1 MKKLISGICIL
12 GLCLSLA
19 ACSAAETAEA
29 SLISEPETSVFENTI
44 ASETSATEAT
54 TTTTTVATTT
64 EETTEPLPEPEN
76 ISPEWVRALPEA
88 QDESVTQMVIVAG
101 ESMDT
106 EFCTVS
112 MHERDENG
120 FWVEI
125 LSTPGYVGWNGLIL
139 DEERYEGCGKTP
151 IGRYYFTRAFGISP
165 DPGCAIPYVQVTDD
179 LYWSSDLG
187 EGMHYNDM
195 VSINDYPDL
204 DTDRSEHLIEH
215 DLAYQ
220 YCLSISFNVEGTLLR
235 GSAIFLHCHGVNPY
249 TYGCVSVPEDMMVEI
264 LQNVEPDCV
273 VIIDTAEALG
283 VNEG

>member
-1 MKKLISGICIL
+1 MKKFISGICIL

-29 SLISEPETSVFENTI
+29 SLISEPETTVFETTI
-44 ASETSATEAT
+44 ATTETSATEET
-54 TTTTTVATTT
+54 TTATTT
-64 EETTEPLPEPEN
+64 EEETEPLPEPEN

-88 QDESVTQMVIVAG
+88 NDESVTQMLIVAG
-101 ESMDT
+101 DGMDKET
-106 EFCTVS
+106 CTVS

-151 IGRYYFTRAFGISP
+151 IGRYYFTMAFGISP
-165 DPGCAIPYVQVTDD
+165 DPGCAIPYVQLTDD
-179 LYWSSDLG
+179 LYWSSDMG
-187 EGMHYNDM
+187 EGMHYNEM

-204 DTDRSEHLIEH
+204 DTDRSEHLIDH

-220 YCLSISFNVEGTLLR
+220 YCLNISFNVEGTLMR
-235 GSAIFLHCHGVNPY
+235 GSAIFLHCNGVHNY
-249 TYGCVSVPEDMMVEI
+249 TYGCVSVPEDKMVEI
-264 LQNVEPDCV
+264 LQNVDPDCV
-273 VIIDTAEALG
+273 VIIDTAETLG
-283 VNEG
+283 VTEGE

>member
-29 SLISEPETSVFENTI
+29 SSISESVTETESSVTGTSITEE
-44 ASETSATEAT
+44 ET
-54 TTTTTVATTT
+54 TTT
-64 EETTEPLPEPEN
+64 EETVELPEN
-76 ISPEWVRALPEA
+76 SSPEWVRALPEA
-88 QDESVTQMVIVAG
+88 QDESVNQILIVAG
-101 ESMDT
+101 DGMDKET
-106 EFCTVS
+106 CTVS

-120 FWVEI
+120 FWIEI
-125 LSTPGYVGWNGLIL
+125 LSTPGYVGWNGMIL
-139 DEERYEGCGKTP
+139 DEERQEGCGKTP

-220 YCLSISFNVEGTLLR
+220 YCLSISFNIEGTILR
-235 GSAIFLHCHGVNPY
+235 GSAIFLHCHGVHPY
-249 TYGCVSVPEDMMVEI
+249 TYGCISVPEDMMVEI
-264 LQNVEPDCV
+264 MQNVDPDCV
-273 VIIDTAEALG
+273 VIIDTAETLG
-283 VNEG
+283 APVEEESI